1 MGALIRRQIERLR
14 RGSVRWLP
22 YRAIAAPVL
31 GLAIGIGLG
40 LALLFGCG

>member
-1 MGALIRRQIERLR
+1 LWRARARRLALPPL
-14 RGSVRWLP
+14 
-22 YRAIAAPVL
+22 AAPVL